1 MCSVSTESDGYPR
14 AEEALRLLA
23 SAAGAARLYPP
34 TSPLPAEAAARFT
47 ARANELVATGPLRII
62 VDPHGFRIGE
72 TALAVGNTQTG
83 ALAEA
88 LHALQVGQLIIA
100 PGVLEPETAAFLSV
114 ANAEPAAIRAAGGPR
129 SALMGAGVSHLA
141 VIEVSL
147 RASEETGLLGVD
159 LMTAPLDDIA
169 AEVVAA
175 AERWQKTEGPG
186 HDEMAEAIGR
196 LEAATRELAVKRV
209 ADALMRLDE
218 KSRMKVLAF
227 SLKADGNGARMEG
240 MLGIIANMKPAALA
254 RLLMLVAAQ
263 APTDP
268 RRVAAALPLPSDK
281 ARLIEQMLAPARSP
295 DDGESSTEGAQSMA
309 REMAVVEDTSE
320 LQRQVEIASPRLSAG
335 RALTTAVA
343 VSRTHPEPDAARA
356 IGECLAPAARAG
368 AFPEVREA
376 MRRLDELGQQHSMA
390 DAVSAARATLM
401 EPAVLADIC
410 TSVVD
415 DADAAI
421 AGEILSAAGPAG
433 AEALLNAY
441 IRGNE
446 GRRSLLRP
454 ALRAMGD
461 AVIGVARTK
470 LRTDDPVAAIAVLR
484 TLAALGDRRAV
495 PILSQGLTN
504 LNESVRF
511 AAITAL
517 ADTTAPE
524 SGAALIKALNHPEP
538 ETQRFAVRE
547 IGRVK
552 AAPAIHQLTRALEDL
567 NVMRSHETKKEIIRA
582 LGLIGTPEAARAL
595 RRTADRKLVMGR
607 KSREL
612 RLMARKALADID
624 RAATAEGAD
633 PQ

>member
-1 MCSVSTESDGYPR
+1 VSTEPEGYPR

-23 SAAGAARLYPP
+23 SAAGTARLYPA
-34 TSPLPAEAAARFT
+34 TSPLPAEAVSRFT
-47 ARANELVATGPLRII
+47 ARANELASSGPLRIV
-62 VDPHGFRIGE
+62 VDPHGFRIGDTE
-72 TALAVGNTQTG
+72 IAVGNSQTLT
-83 ALAEA
+83 LAES

-100 PGVLEPETAAFLSV
+100 PGLTEPETAAFVAV
-114 ANAEPAAIRAAGGPR
+114 ANTEPAGVRGLGGTR
-129 SALMGAGVSHLA
+129 SALMAAGVSHLA

-147 RASEETGLLGVD
+147 RASDETGLLGVD

-175 AERWQKTEGPG
+175 AERWQKSEGPG

-196 LEAATRELAVKRV
+196 LEVATRELAVQRV

-218 KSRMKVLAF
+218 TSRMKVLAF

-240 MLGIIANMKPAALA
+240 MLAIVANMKPAALA

-281 ARLIEQMLAPARSP
+281 ARLIEQLLAPSRSP
-295 DDGESSTEGAQSMA
+295 EDEGDSAVIAAGMA
-309 REMAVVEDTSE
+309 RDMAVEEDTADLE
-320 LQRQVEIASPRLSAG
+320 RQVAIAAPRLAAG

-343 VSRTHPEPDAARA
+343 ISRTHPEPDAARA
-356 IGECLAPAARAG
+356 IGECLAEAARGG
-368 AFPEVREA
+368 AFPAVREA
-376 MRRLDELGQQHSMA
+376 MRRLDELGQQHSMG
-390 DAVSAARATLM
+390 DAVSAARASLSD
-401 EPAVLADIC
+401 PAVLADIC

-433 AEALLNAY
+433 AEALLSAY
-441 IRGNE
+441 IRADE
-446 GRRSLLRP
+446 AHRSLLRP
-454 ALRAMGD
+454 ALRTMGD
-461 AVIGVARTK
+461 SVIGVARTK

-484 TLAALGDRRAV
+484 TLAVLGDRRAV
-495 PILSQGLTN
+495 PVLSQGLTN

-524 SGAALIKALNHPEP
+524 AATALIKALGHPEP

-552 AAPAIHQLTRALEDL
+552 AAPAVHQLTRALEDL
-567 NVMRSHETKKEIIRA
+567 NPVRSHETKKEIIHA
-582 LGLIGTPEAARAL
+582 LEQIGTPEAQRAL

-612 RLMARKALADID
+612 RSQARAALANID
-624 RAATAEGAD
+624 QEPNVEGAD
-633 PQ
+633 AQ